1 MSNRS
6 FNNNNDMMKINTEQ
20 DEQKHLQEVKTAIS
34 DKIKSIRHRLQKS
47 SDEMAEYKEY
57 LRENKDEKA
66 ILHQSVSNTAIS
78 GEASV
83 ALLKQLNRLYHSPYF
98 GRIDFQPITKDNEE
112 IVYIGICNF
121 IDEESKINLMFD
133 WRAPISSMFYDFEKG
148 NALYEAP
155 SGTVAGNINLKRQY
169 KIRNGEMEFM
179 LDTSAHIYDELLQ
192 KELSLKADEKMK
204 SIIATI
210 QKDQNAIIRNE
221 SSNTLII
228 QGVAGSGKTSIAL
241 HRVAFMLY
249 RFRETITSANILILS
264 PNKVFSD
271 YISNVLPEL
280 GEENIPEKT
289 IVELINDFLEYQ
301 YVVQSL
307 FAQVSFL
314 LNTENKS
321 FAERVNFK
329 SSEAFVKKLDEYI
342 AYLNSN
348 YFTAKDIKIGKY
360 IIPQEIVD
368 KEYKSLFRLSLLKR
382 IKELE
387 NRLTQHLFYK
397 HRYEV
402 SSKDKA
408 ELKKAINNMSG
419 TKNIKILYK
428 NFYVWLDR
436 KDLLKPINNKDIEY
450 LDAFGLAYL
459 KINIDSYNADR
470 QVKHLV
476 IDEMQDYAP
485 IQFAVIKKLFNC
497 KITLLG
503 DINQSL
509 NPQSQTNLQSLQK
522 SFPQS
527 QLMTLNKSYRSTFE
541 IINFTQRIAF
551 NEDIIPIE
559 RHGKSPIVYNEK
571 DIASEKEQII
581 ALATQFLKDKTFH
594 SLAII
599 CKTEKEAEDVKCTLD
614 DKQINAQYLS
624 SESTRFTDGVIV
636 TSAQLAKGLEF
647 DVVIVPFVNN
657 ANYKNDIDRSMLYI
671 ACTRAMQELILTH
684 SNEVSD
690 FIKETAKE

>member
-1 MSNRS
+1 
-6 FNNNNDMMKINTEQ
+6 MKIKTEKE
-20 DEQKHLQEVKTAIS
+20 EQNYLQQVKSVICE
-34 DKIKSIRHRLQKS
+34 KIRSIRQRVQKS
-47 SDEMAEYKEY
+47 ADDMAEYKAY

-66 ILHQSVSNTAIS
+66 ILHQSLAYTANS

-83 ALLKQLNRLYHSPYF
+83 VLLKQLNRLYQSPYF
-98 GRIDFQPITKDNEE
+98 GRIDFKPNGKENEMT
-112 IVYIGICNF
+112 VYIGICNF
-121 IDEESKINLMFD
+121 IDEENKENLVFD

-148 NALYEAP
+148 AAFYEAP
-155 SGTVAGNINLKRQY
+155 SGVVAGSIHLKRQY

-221 SSNTLII
+221 NSNILII

-249 RFRETITSANILILS
+249 RFRDTLSSSNILILS

-289 IVELINDFLEYQ
+289 IMELINDFLEHQ
-301 YVVQSL
+301 YAVQSL
-307 FAQVSFL
+307 FEQVTLL
-314 LNTENKS
+314 LNAENSS
-321 FAERVNFK
+321 FSERVSFK
-329 SSEAFVKKLDEYI
+329 SSEAFVRKMNEYI
-342 AYLNSN
+342 SYLNTN
-348 YFTAKDIKIGKY
+348 YFLAADIKIGRFV
-360 IIPQEIVD
+360 IPKEIVD
-368 KEYKSLFRLSLLKR
+368 KEYQSLFRLSLLKR
-382 IKELE
+382 IKEME
-387 NRLTQHLFYK
+387 SRLAQHLLFK

-402 SSKDKA
+402 SSKDKTD
-408 ELKKAINNMSG
+408 LKKAINNMSG
-419 TKNIKILYK
+419 SKNIKILYK
-428 NFYVWLDR
+428 DFFVWLGR
-436 KDLLKPINNKDIEY
+436 KDLFKPGNNKNIEY
-450 LDAFGLAYL
+450 LDAFGMAYL
-459 KINIDSYNADR
+459 KMNLDGYNTYR
-470 QVKHLV
+470 HVKHLIV
-476 IDEMQDYAP
+476 DEMQDYSP
-485 IQFAVIKKLFNC
+485 VQFAVIKKLFNG

-509 NPQSQTNLQSLQK
+509 NPQSKINLDSLQR
-522 SFPQS
+522 SFPQA

-559 RHGKSPIVYNEK
+559 RHGTSPVVYKEK
-571 DIASEKEQII
+571 DKASETERII
-581 ALATQFLKDKTFH
+581 SLIFKFLKNNVLH

-599 CKTEKEAEDVKCTLD
+599 CKTEDEMEDIKIMLENVQVK
-614 DKQINAQYLS
+614 AQYFS
-624 SESTRFTDGVIV
+624 AQTTRFSDGIV
-636 TSAQLAKGLEF
+636 VTTAQLAKGLEF
-647 DVVIVPFVNN
+647 DVVIVPFVNDT
-657 ANYKNDIDRSMLYI
+657 NYKNDIDRSMLYI

-684 SNEVSD
+684 IGQPCN
-690 FIKETAKE
+690 FINSIVEE

>member
-1 MSNRS
+1 
-6 FNNNNDMMKINTEQ
+6 MMKIKTEQ
-20 DEQKHLQEVKTAIS
+20 DEQKHLQEVKTVIS
-34 DKIKSIRHRLQKS
+34 DKMKSIRHRVQKS
-47 SDEMAEYKEY
+47 ADEMAEYKEY

-66 ILHQSVSNTAIS
+66 ILHQSLSNTATS
-78 GEASV
+78 GETSV
-83 ALLKQLNRLYHSPYF
+83 ALLKQLNRLHRSPYF
-98 GRIDFQPITKDNEE
+98 GRIDFQPTITDNEE

-121 IDEESKINLMFD
+121 IDEESKTNLIFD

-148 NALYEAP
+148 NAFYEAP
-155 SGTVAGNINLKRQY
+155 SGTVSGSINLKRQY

-249 RFRETITSANILILS
+249 RFRDTITSANILILS

-289 IVELINDFLEYQ
+289 IIELINEFLEYQ

-307 FAQVSFL
+307 FAQVSLL

-360 IIPQEIVD
+360 VIPQEIVD
-368 KEYKSLFRLSLLKR
+368 KEYQSLFRLSLLKR

-397 HRYEV
+397 HRYEA

-428 NFYVWLDR
+428 DFYVWLDR
-436 KDLLKPINNKDIEY
+436 KDLLKSINNKGIEY

-459 KINIDSYNADR
+459 KISIDSYNADR

-624 SESTRFTDGVIV
+624 SESTRFTDGIIV
-636 TSAQLAKGLEF
+636 TTAQLAKGLEF

>member
-1 MSNRS
+1 
-6 FNNNNDMMKINTEQ
+6 MMKINTEQ

>member
-1 MSNRS
+1 
-6 FNNNNDMMKINTEQ
+6 MMNIKTEQ
-20 DEQKHLQEVKTAIS
+20 DEQKRLQEVKTAIS
-34 DKIKSIRHRLQKS
+34 DKMKNIRHRVQKS
-47 SDEMAEYKEY
+47 SDEMVEYKEY

-66 ILHQSVSNTAIS
+66 ILYQSLSNTATS

-83 ALLKQLNRLYHSPYF
+83 ALLKQLNRLHRSPYF
-98 GRIDFQPITKDNEE
+98 GRIDFQPTITDTEE

-121 IDEESKINLMFD
+121 IDEESKTNLIFD

-148 NALYEAP
+148 NAFYEAP
-155 SGTVAGNINLKRQY
+155 SGTVSGNINLKRQY

-249 RFRETITSANILILS
+249 RFRDTITSTNILILS

-289 IVELINDFLEYQ
+289 VIELINEFLEYQ

-307 FAQVSFL
+307 FLQVSLL

-360 IIPQEIVD
+360 VIPQDIVD
-368 KEYKSLFRLSLLKR
+368 KEYRSLFRLSLLKR
-382 IKELE
+382 IKEME
-387 NRLTQHLFYK
+387 NRLAHHLFYK

-408 ELKKAINNMSG
+408 ELRKAINNMSG
-419 TKNIKILYK
+419 SKTIKILYK
-428 NFYVWLDR
+428 DFYVWLGR
-436 KDLLKPINNKDIEY
+436 KDLLKSIINKGIEY

-459 KINIDSYNADR
+459 KMHIDSYNTDR

-485 IQFAVIKKLFNC
+485 IQFAVIKKMFNC

-509 NPQSQTNLQSLQK
+509 NPQSQTNLNSLQK

-571 DIASEKEQII
+571 DIASEKERII
-581 ALATQFLKDKTFH
+581 ALTTQFLKDKTFH

-599 CKTEKEAEDVKCTLD
+599 CKTEKEAEDVTRTLD
-614 DKQINAQYLS
+614 DAQIKAQYLS
-624 SESTRFTDGVIV
+624 SESTRFTDGIII
-636 TSAQLAKGLEF
+636 TSTQLAKGLEF
-647 DVVIVPFVNN
+647 DMVIIPFVNN
-657 ANYKNDIDRSMLYI
+657 ANYKNNIDRNMLYI

-684 SNEVSD
+684 SNQVSD
-690 FIKETAKE
+690 FIKETTKE